1 MRSGKFCDALE
12 KTVKSGK
19 NGDLLFYLTI
29 NRCLESDYLDSM
41 PRHARLDMPGVL
53 QHVIVRGIEQ
63 RDIFLDNEDRGSFL
77 VRFSGLLT
85 DTETKCYA

>member
-19 NGDLLFYLTI
+19 NGDFLFYLTI

-41 PRHARLDMPGVL
+41 PRHARLDMPRRVAAC
-53 QHVIVRGIEQ
+53 HCPEIEQ
-63 RDIFLDNEDRGSFL
+63 RDIFIDDEDRGSFL